1 MTRYYFAGRYSRAD
15 ELSTYRNQLQE
26 LMASAVVTSRW
37 LDHHDGELE
46 ASYTPEFL
54 NAFPEVCWQHG
65 QADLDDL
72 DEADV
77 IVSFTG
83 AGGKGGRHIE
93 HGYALALHRLPDIAS
108 GDFDDMRLVLIGP
121 RENIFHCHPATEQ
134 FDDWNEFIT
143 AEVARGRVS

>member
-15 ELSTYRNQLQE
+15 ELVTYRNQLQ
-26 LMASAVVTSRW
+26 AQIPGAQVTSRW

-46 ASYTPEFL
+46 ASYTPDFL

-65 QADLDDL
+65 QADLEDL

-93 HGYALALHRLPDIAS
+93 HGYALALHRLPDMAP
-108 GDFDDMRLVLIGP
+108 GFDDMRLVLIGP
-121 RENIFHCHPATEQ
+121 RENIFHCHPSTEK
-134 FDDWNEFIT
+134 FDTWNAFL
-143 AEVARGRVS
+143 AQEVEVRR